1 MRLTSH
7 QALARTHWRLGFSG
21 LLIVCALSAL
31 VYRAVV
37 LHVLDQEF
45 LADQGDSRSVR
56 LEPIEVHRGV
66 ITDRNGEPMAVSA
79 PVETVYANPDQVNLS
94 EVDVGKLAQALELD
108 KKWLQKR
115 LHESKGKQFIY
126 LKRKVAP
133 HEIKDAMALKLP
145 GIYSKR
151 EYKRY
156 YPAGEVAAHVIG
168 FTNVDEAGQEGL
180 ELSYQGWLQGQ
191 PGAKRVLK
199 DRTGRVIKDLGIEK
213 AAVPGNDLQLTLDM
227 RLQYLAYRELKAA
240 VEAHQALSGTVVMLD
255 VNSGEV
261 LAMVNQPSYNPN
273 KRQSLTSSSLRNRAI
288 TDVFEPGSTMKVA
301 TLAAAIES
309 KKYDLHTPID
319 THPGYMRVGRKTIR
333 DHHNYGM
340 LDVMGV
346 MAKSSNIGTS
356 KMALDLT
363 GEVVWEMCHRLGLGQ
378 GTGIGFPG
386 ESIGYLPESRN
397 WKPMQVAIL
406 SYGYGLSVTPL
417 QLAQAYMILANGG
430 YKHELSLIKRG
441 RPAAAPQQVVSEETS
456 AAMRQLMRSVVVEGG
471 TGTRAAVPLYEV
483 GGKTGTVHRIGANGY
498 DRTQYKALFS
508 GVAPL
513 NKPEIAVVVVI
524 DSPSGDAYYGGEV
537 AAPIFSRIVSGAMR
551 LMNIMPEPVTEIA
564 ANKPDVSALAQGKL

>member
-1 MRLTSH
+1 MPLTPQ
-7 QALARTHWRLGFSG
+7 QALARIHWRLGFSG

-37 LHVLDQEF
+37 LHVVDQEF
-45 LADQGDSRSVR
+45 LEDQGDSRSVR

-79 PVETVYANPDQVNLS
+79 PVETVYANPEQLNLS
-94 EVDVGKLAQALELD
+94 GEQIASLALALSLD
-108 KKWLQKR
+108 RKWLEKR
-115 LHESKGKQFIY
+115 LSESKGKQFIY

-133 HEIKDAMALKLP
+133 HEIKEAMALNLP

-168 FTNVDEAGQEGL
+168 FTNVDDRGQEGL
-180 ELSYQGWLQGQ
+180 ELSYDGWLQGK

-273 KRQSLTSSSLRNRAI
+273 NRQSLKSSSLRNRAI

-301 TLAAAIES
+301 ILAAAIES

-340 LDVMGV
+340 LDLMGV

-356 KMALDLT
+356 KIALDLS
-363 GEVVWEMCHRLGLGQ
+363 GEVLWEMCHRLGLGQ

-397 WKPMQVAIL
+397 WKPMQVAIM

-417 QLAQAYMILANGG
+417 QLAQAYMILGNGG

-441 RPAAAPQQVVSEETS
+441 RPAVAAQQVLSEETS
-456 AAMRQLMRSVVVEGG
+456 AAMRQLMRSVVIEGG
-471 TGTRAAVPLYEV
+471 TGTRAAVPLYDV

-508 GVAPL
+508 GIAPL

-551 LMNIMPEPVTEIA
+551 LLNVMPEPMTEIA
-564 ANKPDVSALAQGKL
+564 ANKPELSTVAQGKL

>member
-94 EVDVGKLAQALELD
+94 EEDVGKLAQALELD

-168 FTNVDEAGQEGL
+168 FTNVDETGQEGL

-333 DHHNYGM
+333 DHHNYG
-340 LDVMGV
+340 LIDVMGV

-363 GEVVWEMCHRLGLGQ
+363 GEVIWEMCHRLGLGQ

-397 WKPMQVAIL
+397 WKPMQVAIM

-417 QLAQAYMILANGG
+417 QLAQAYMILSNGG

-564 ANKPDVSALAQGKL
+564 ANKPDASALAQGKL

>member
-1 MRLTSH
+1 MPLTPH
-7 QALARTHWRLGFSG
+7 QALARIHWRLGFSG

-45 LADQGDSRSVR
+45 LADQGDSRSER

-79 PVETVYANPDQVNLS
+79 PVETVYANPEQINLS
-94 EVDVGKLAQALELD
+94 RDQIASLASALLLD
-108 KKWLQKR
+108 KKWLEKR
-115 LHESKGKQFIY
+115 LTESKGKQFIY

-133 HEIKDAMALKLP
+133 HEIKDAMALNLP

-156 YPAGEVAAHVIG
+156 YPAGEVAAHVVG
-168 FTNVDEAGQEGL
+168 FTNVDDKGQEGL
-180 ELSYQGWLQGQ
+180 ELSYDGWLQGK

-273 KRQSLTSSSLRNRAI
+273 NRQSLKSSSLRNRAI

-301 TLAAAIES
+301 ILAAAIES

-319 THPGYMRVGRKTIR
+319 THPGYLRVGRKTIR

-340 LDVMGV
+340 IDLMGV

-356 KMALDLT
+356 KIALDLS
-363 GEVVWEMCHRLGLGQ
+363 GEVLWEMCHRLGLGQ

-397 WKPMQVAIL
+397 WKPMQVAIM

-417 QLAQAYMILANGG
+417 QLAQAYMILGNGG

-441 RPAAAPQQVVSEETS
+441 RPVAAAQQVLSEETS
-456 AAMRQLMRSVVVEGG
+456 AAMRQMMRSVVIEGG

-498 DRTQYKALFS
+498 DRKQYRALFS
-508 GVAPL
+508 GIAPL

-537 AAPIFSRIVSGAMR
+537 AAPVFSRIVSGAMR
-551 LMNIMPEPVTEIA
+551 LLNVMPEPMTEIA
-564 ANKPDVSALAQGKL
+564 ANKPELSTVAQGKL